1 MEFKLWGNDR
11 PHPGQLGIWN
21 QIPKILEGEIRTAV
35 LACGRRW
42 GKDRLSIWLCLAL
55 GLELL
60 AKRQQTDLVP
70 PVQMWVI
77 SPTNVIA
84 DTLWNEYKAFTKGLP
99 RKLWETH
106 PRRLEIANGF
116 SITFRSAEKPDSLV
130 GAGLDIIHISE
141 GADLKDAA
149 WEENLGPTLIS
160 PGRLGFACV
169 NGTPG
174 LHPHEWYRRLYARGM
189 DGDPAI
195 ALVSQPSW
203 DNPYLSDEQLQ
214 EIEQLKNQWSDRKWL
229 STFKGDFLP
238 DGGGILRHVRR
249 ASTGDAEGFRDGEY
263 YVGFFDLAP
272 EYDFNAVSVFRRA
285 NEDERERG
293 LELVQVYLDRWQ
305 RSDWDIT
312 LARLPRYRGDL
323 YYDAGA
329 GQWTGRYGKPAAREL
344 QNVAGSSLRT
354 TPIRFDAGNKESMTE
369 NMASMLEHGRITLLD
384 PEQCGA
390 DVSPYGHD
398 MRPAAEAQI
407 RELEE
412 WDVHS
417 TPAGNKQYKGTGA
430 HDDMAVATMMA
441 AWQATDRMIDSAPAQ
456 RAMEVL
462 FS

>member
-1 MEFKLWGNDR
+1 MRGENDFILWGNDK
-11 PHPGQLGIWN
+11 PHTGQLKVWN
-21 QIPKILEGEIRTAV
+21 QIPEIIKGQIKIVL

-42 GKDRLSIWLCLAL
+42 GKDRASIWQCLGIGVAL
-55 GLELL
+55 LNE
-60 AKRQQTDLVP
+60 RQQTDLIP
-70 PVQMWVI
+70 PVQQWVI
-77 SPTNVIA
+77 SPTNVIS
-84 DTLWNEYKAFTKGLP
+84 DTLWNEYKFFTRGLP
-99 RKLWETH
+99 RRLWETH
-106 PRRLEIANGF
+106 PRRLELFGGRYC
-116 SITFRSAEKPDSLV
+116 ITFRSAEKPDNLV

-174 LHPHEWYRRLYARGM
+174 LHPNEWYRRLYARGM
-189 DGDPAI
+189 DGDPTVS
-195 ALVSQPSW
+195 LVNEPSW
-203 DNPYLSDEQLQ
+203 CNPHLTDQQLE
-214 EIEQLKNQWSDRKWL
+214 EIGQLKKQWSERKWL
-229 STFKGDFLP
+229 STFRGEFLP

-249 ASTGDAEGFRDGEY
+249 AATGAPEGFRDGEY

-272 EYDFNAVSVFRRA
+272 EYDHNAVSVFRRG
-285 NEDERERG
+285 DSG
-293 LELVQVYLDRWQ
+293 ELVQVYVDRWQ
-305 RSDWDIT
+305 RADWGIT
-312 LARLPRYRGDL
+312 LARLPKYRGDL

-369 NMASMLEHGRITLLD
+369 NMASLLEHGRITLLD
-384 PEQCGA
+384 PKQCS
-390 DVSPYGHD
+390 DD

-412 WDVHS
+412 WDVHT
-417 TPAGNKQYKGTGA
+417 TPAGNRQYKGTGA

-441 AWQATDRMIDSAPAQ
+441 AWQATDRMIDTAPVE